1 MGPQERADCL
11 PQGERLI
18 NWPHLNGWG
27 LSFLPSTKM
36 AIRNFLSQGQTGA
49 KSINDAL
56 SPVIVSAGSSA
67 PVNAVAAT
75 RVLTMSVQPTAGDT
89 ITVANKVFT
98 FVASGADADGEIN
111 VGADLAAA
119 KVNLV
124 AAINGSDG
132 INTAHTL
139 VTAAA
144 FSTHAM
150 TITAIVKGTAAN
162 SYATTETFTS
172 GSNVWAGATMTGGI
186 DGTVGVAWE
195 QFHYSGF
202 LYINASDT
210 PYGTATDTWRKVAT
224 TLVS

>member
-1 MGPQERADCL
+1 
-11 PQGERLI
+11 
-18 NWPHLNGWG
+18 
-27 LSFLPSTKM
+27 M
-36 AIRNFLSQGQTGA
+36 AIRQLLKQGQNGS
-49 KSINDAL
+49 KSINEAL
-56 SPVIVSAGSSA
+56 SPLILKAGSAA
-67 PVNAVAAT
+67 PTQAVAAT

-89 ITVANKVFT
+89 VTVANKVFT

-124 AAINGSDG
+124 AAINGSDA

-172 GSNVWAGATMTGGI
+172 GSNTWAGATMTGGVN
-186 DGTVGVAWE
+186 GTVGEPWE
-195 QFHYSGF
+195 QYHYNGKI
-202 LYINASDT
+202 YINASDT
-210 PYGTATDTWRKVAT
+210 AEGTATDTWREVAT
-224 TLVS
+224 TAVS